1 MENILLQLLKED
13 DIEKIP
19 TILEQI
25 DNNLLENQ
33 VDNEQI
39 GLFYKIMCR
48 EFDSK
53 KLGDVLITKYIK
65 SNVELTPSLITY
77 LYLREKEKLG
87 LKDDYNNV
95 KFLHNRDLAYT
106 DHDERIFAFNYGL
119 YLKESYQKGK
129 SVQEINYRII
139 EIILHE
145 LWHIYQFSIDK
156 NTTDPLEKLIVSD
169 IELFEMLLN
178 HISYMGMHD
187 VIFMMEKTADEYSFR
202 TAVEIAKKEKLFSDE
217 FIMDKEKRLQGLYGE
232 YFSRSV
238 AKKYLKIISRE
249 WYKLVEDAKKDEK
262 MLKINGEK
270 LRNEDPDKIIDM
282 IYQHI
287 KLEDELVE
295 TIKQTPGREMEKINL
310 GILTPLEVRQNLK
323 EQENKSTVS
332 ITDGKKDD
340 EALTESDI
348 KTIEFMNE
356 AINSQTVNEEKVSEV
371 FDKIRCDTL
380 SRMEKKAFEL
390 QQKRE
395 KNELKNPSMNLDGD
409 YFINNEYDSNIYYP
423 YKTNRKSG
431 R

>member
-33 VDNEQI
+33 VNNEQI

-53 KLGDVLITKYIK
+53 KLGDILITKYIK

-87 LKDDYNNV
+87 FKDDYNNV
-95 KFLHNRDLAYT
+95 IFLHNRDLAYT

-145 LWHIYQFSIDK
+145 LWHVYQFNIDK

-310 GILTPLEVRQNLK
+310 GILTPSEVRQNLK
-323 EQENKSTVS
+323 EQENKSNNS

-340 EALTESDI
+340 EALTERNI

-371 FDKIRCDTL
+371 FDKIRCGTL

-395 KNELKNPSMNLDGD
+395 ENELKNPSMNLDSD

-423 YKTNRKSG
+423 DKTNRKSG